1 VTYATLAQ
9 LRASL
14 RLADSVDDT
23 LLKLALDAANEAIDA
38 YCGRTFDTAT
48 IDTTRYYAA
57 VKFDYV
63 EVDDLQS
70 ITEVSTSKDGSTWEV
85 TVDYQREPLNQWT
98 DGMTWP
104 TTRLRT
110 VNNTSWSTLGGV
122 QTLKITGKFG
132 FGSTPSSI
140 VQATIL
146 QSSRIFARLSS
157 PLGVAGF
164 DAIGAV
170 TVRAGLDVDV
180 QQLLSPYRR
189 YRAAL

>member
-1 VTYATLAQ
+1 VTYASLGQ
-9 LRASL
+9 LRTSL
-14 RLADSVDDT
+14 RLADQVDDV
-23 LLKLALDAANEAIDA
+23 LLSLALAAAAEAIDA
-38 YCGRTFDTAT
+38 YCGRTFTTAT
-48 IDTTRYYAA
+48 TDTVRYYAA
-57 VKFDYV
+57 AKFDYV

-70 ITEVSTSKDGSTWEV
+70 ITQVATSRDGASWDAT
-85 TVDYQREPLNQWT
+85 TDYQAEPLNQWT

-104 TTRLRT
+104 ITRLRT
-110 VNNTSWSTLGGV
+110 VNNFSWPTLSGI
-122 QTLKITGKFG
+122 QTVKVTGKFG

-140 VQATIL
+140 VQAHIL
-146 QSSRIFARLSS
+146 QSSRIFARLAS

-180 QQLLSPYRR
+180 QQLLSPYRK